1 MKDRISIF
9 LILFAISFITNAQ
22 TSEITGTVN
31 AFNRYPLKNV
41 SIIAKKSKQSTVTD
55 DNGRFKISVNKNDQ
69 LIIEADAFK
78 KFIYRPKEN
87 ENSIKVNLIYEDK
100 KKNKEIAIDGGYI
113 RREHLEEGLNNY
125 ANENN
130 VYSSFANVFDAI
142 VYAIPQAKL
151 ISENGLQKVQMR
163 GAKSTT
169 GSSAALMVLNG
180 FLTEDISF
188 IIPSNLV
195 SIKLLQPSAAAIYG
209 TGSINGVIE
218 IKTK

>member
-1 MKDRISIF
+1 MKNRISIL
-9 LILFAISFITNAQ
+9 LILFAISFTANAQ
-22 TSEITGTVN
+22 TSEIAGTIN
-31 AFNRYPLKNV
+31 AFNRFPLKNV
-41 SIIAKKSKQSTVTD
+41 TITAKKSKQTTVTD
-55 DNGRFKISVNKNDQ
+55 DNGRFKINVNKNDQ

-87 ENSIKVNLIYEDK
+87 ENSIKVNLIFEDK
-100 KKNKEIAIDGGYI
+100 RKNEEIAIEGGYI
-113 RREHLEEGLNNY
+113 SREHLEDGLKNF

-130 VYSSFANVFDAI
+130 VYSSFTNIFDAI
-142 VYAIPQAKL
+142 IYAIPQAKR
-151 ISENGLQKVQMR
+151 INENGLQKVQMR

-169 GSSAALMVLNG
+169 ASNAALIVVNG

-195 SIKLLQPSAAAIYG
+195 SIKLLRPSAAAIYG